1 MTQKTSPIELQV
13 EGMTCT
19 NCALTVRKYLE
30 NQKMEDVSVNFATG
44 EVRFMNIPKADLTQL
59 GKGIEMLGYKV
70 VKDGA
75 APQEKKSRFAL
86 DTLEGKFWFC
96 ALFTLPLL
104 LHMVLP
110 FPWLHLPLVQI
121 LLSAPVYFLGLPFF
135 GKSAFQSVRN
145 GLPNMDVLI
154 FTGAF
159 SSLVYSLIGTI
170 QFWGTPEVHQFL
182 FFETGATIITLVLLG
197 NLIEMKSVKKT
208 TSSIHELTA
217 LLPSKATRIGKD
229 AATGFET
236 SDEVEV
242 KLLQEGDIIF
252 VRSGEKIPV
261 DGIITVGKGSIDE
274 SMLTGESLP
283 VFKIKNQEVYSGTIL
298 TDGAFRFKATAVGK
312 ASTLS
317 HIIKMVK
324 NAQASKPSIQK
335 IGDRVS
341 AVFVQVVIAI
351 SLITFLLSFF
361 VLDIS
366 GADSLMRAVAVL
378 VISCPCAMG
387 LATPTAVMVGLGKA
401 AKNGL
406 LIKGGATV
414 EELAKTQVAIFDK
427 TGTLTTGAFEI
438 GELKIYNGIE
448 PEIKNIIYCMEEF
461 SAHPIAQSV
470 LKHTEWRNNTV
481 VLYDMKEEKGLGLFA
496 NDAHG
501 NSFALGSEQILT
513 AAPPDETF
521 DLYLTKDEVLVAAI
535 RINDE
540 VKPGADK
547 AITYLKQQ
555 GIKTLLLSGDKESKC
570 RQVAAQLGVDEVYA
584 RQSPKQKLDLIESLR
599 KKYVVSMIGD
609 GINDAPA
616 LSKANTGISLSGA
629 TDIARQSAQ
638 VILLGKNLDE
648 VTKAHRIAKLTYTTI
663 KQNLFWALAYN
674 VVAIPLAALGFL
686 SPMLGALSMAFSD
699 VVVIGN
705 SLRLGTKKI

>member
-1 MTQKTSPIELQV
+1 MQV

-19 NCALTVRKYLE
+19 NCSLTVRKYLE

-44 EVRFMNIPKADLTQL
+44 EVRFTNTPSTDI
-59 GKGIEMLGYKV
+59 GKLSNGIEMLGYKV
-70 VKDGA
+70 VKEGSI
-75 APQEKKSRFAL
+75 PSHEKSRFAL

-96 ALFTLPLL
+96 AVFTLPLL

-110 FPWLHLPLVQI
+110 FEWLHLPMVQI
-121 LLSAPVYFLGLPFF
+121 LLSVPVYAIGLPFF

-170 QFWGTPEVHQFL
+170 EYWGTHEVHQYL
-182 FFETGATIITLVLLG
+182 FFETGATLITLVLLG
-197 NLIEMKSVKKT
+197 NLIELKSVKRT
-208 TSSIHELTA
+208 TGSIHELTA

-236 SDEVEV
+236 SDEIEIN
-242 KLLQEGDIIF
+242 LIAEGDILF

-261 DGIITVGKGSIDE
+261 DGFITAGKGSVDE
-274 SMLTGESLP
+274 SMLTGESMP
-283 VFKIKNQEVYSGTIL
+283 VFKTKNQQVFSGTIL
-298 TDGAFRFKATAVGK
+298 TDGAIRFKATAVGK
-312 ASTLS
+312 NSTLS
-317 HIIKMVK
+317 HIIEMVK

-341 AVFVQVVIAI
+341 AVFVQAVVIIALLTFII
-351 SLITFLLSFF
+351 SCF
-361 VLDIS
+361 VLDIKP
-366 GADSLMRAVAVL
+366 ADALMRSIAVL

-414 EELAKTQVAIFDK
+414 EELAKTRVAIFDK
-427 TGTLTTGAFEI
+427 TGTLTTGAFDI
-438 GELKIYNGIE
+438 GELKIYNGTE
-448 PEIKNIIYCMEEF
+448 PEIKNIIYRLEEF
-461 SAHPIAQSV
+461 SAHPIAQSI
-470 LKHTEWRNNTV
+470 LKHTEWKNNSLT
-481 VLYDMKEEKGLGLFA
+481 LYDVKEEKGLGLFA
-496 NDAHG
+496 NDVHG
-501 NSFALGSEQILT
+501 NSYAFGSMQLLIT
-513 AAPPDETF
+513 PPADETF
-521 DLYLTKDEVLVAAI
+521 DLYLTKNEVLVAAL
-535 RINDE
+535 RVNDE
-540 VKPGADK
+540 IKPGADK
-547 AITYLKQQ
+547 AIAYLKQQ
-555 GIKTLLLSGDKESKC
+555 GIKTILLSGDNERKC
-570 RQVAAQLGVDEVYA
+570 KQVAQQTGIDEVYSQQTPA
-584 RQSPKQKLDLIESLR
+584 QKLAFIEKQRSETI
-599 KKYVVSMIGD
+599 VAMIGD

-616 LSKANTGISLSGA
+616 LSKANIGISLAGA

-638 VILLGKNLDE
+638 VILLGKNLEE
-648 VTKAHRIAKLTYTTI
+648 VVKAHRVAVLTYTTI
-663 KQNLFWALAYN
+663 KQNLFWALGYN
-674 VVAIPLAALGFL
+674 VVAIPLAAAGFL
-686 SPMLGALSMAFSD
+686 SPILGALSMAFSD